1 MLQILEE
8 SPTRIKILAK
18 GYPLAFLNSI
28 RRATQEEVPVMAV
41 DFVAFDENSSVLFNE
56 YIAHRLAMIPLTSE
70 KALDKYGSPEACS
83 KCKPE
88 EAEKCTDGEK
98 PCYATLSLEIKA
110 QEDGRVVYSGELK
123 PSDEDVKPAYDNI
136 PIVILAKGQGLRFTA
151 YARLGRGKEHAK
163 WSAATIA
170 VVKPV
175 VEDYVDVQSTI
186 CDENCVKECIE
197 KCKDIFELENG
208 KIKVKKNGIE
218 ANLSMLMDCVEYV
231 CEGKGL
237 KPEFKEDEYIL
248 EIETAGNISPRRV
261 LIEAAKIIAEKAR
274 WLREKMVE
282 KNADGT

>member
-1 MLQILEE
+1 MLKILEE
-8 SPTRIKILAK
+8 TPDRIKILAK

-88 EAEKCTDGEK
+88 EAEKCKDGDK
-98 PCYATLSLEIKA
+98 PCYATLSLEVKA

-123 PSDEDVKPAYDNI
+123 SSDEDVKPAYDNM
-136 PIVILAKGQGLRFTA
+136 PIVILAKGQAIRLVA

-175 VEDYVDVQSTI
+175 VEDVVEYQPTV
-186 CDENCVKECIE
+186 CDEKCVKECVE
-197 KCKDIFELENG
+197 KCKDILTFEDG
-208 KIKVKKNGIE
+208 VIKVKKKGVE
-218 ANLSMLMDCVEYV
+218 VNLSMLMDCIEYV

-237 KPEFKEDEYIL
+237 KPRFREDEYIL

-261 LIEAAKIIAEKAR
+261 LKEAAKIIAEKAR
-274 WLREKMVE
+274 WLRERTVE
-282 KNADGT
+282 KNAHGA